1 MIVGRAEKLGP
12 GGGAAK
18 PLQYGDVLLYP
29 NLGQALSRE
38 PGRALTF
45 FVTAWPAVERPGIE
59 AQVEVMRDGRRVG
72 ATRATQLRPDADGRI
87 QLASSLP
94 LEGFAPGAYELRV
107 TLSDGRDAET
117 RTAAVPIA
125 P

>member
-1 MIVGRAEKLGP
+1 M
-12 GGGAAK
+12 
-18 PLQYGDVLLYP
+18 
-29 NLGQALSRE
+29 
-38 PGRALTF
+38 
-45 FVTAWPAVERPGIE
+45 TAWPAVERPGIE
-59 AQVEVMRDGRRVG
+59 ARVEVIRDGQRVG
-72 ATRATQLRPDADGRI
+72 ATRATQLRPDTDGRI

-117 RTAAVPIA
+117 RSAAVPIA